1 MSFILSAF
9 SLCIYRF
16 KEICCAY
23 ISYNIFCR
31 WLFQLIVQSCI
42 CIDFHAGTTSQ
53 LLCNT
58 SLSKEK
64 LEVDSMK
71 MEKKFADLVAQLNQS
86 HEITKDSLVTCLVG
100 INCLKKVFD
109 KENPC
114 LFRCQREKLS
124 KCSNTAEVWQIIAD
138 YFSFFD
144 YYMVELIT
152 NRLGTDVD
160 KENMRQYKTDFIEY
174 AKRRVVKEKIGSD
187 SREDTVNMIVKLDY
201 TYDNCEM
208 SRLKFLFE
216 SNLSSIL
223 NLNDGVLKLGKIDD
237 GCIELTFLLPY
248 FITSYIFPLSTDQE
262 HALQGQGVLQ
272 LHCGDVHYPAE
283 VRIKFVVIQPSNL
296 YSGSSAAC
304 CWCP

>member
-1 MSFILSAF
+1 
-9 SLCIYRF
+9 
-16 KEICCAY
+16 
-23 ISYNIFCR
+23 
-31 WLFQLIVQSCI
+31 
-42 CIDFHAGTTSQ
+42 
-53 LLCNT
+53 
-58 SLSKEK
+58 
-64 LEVDSMK
+64 MK
-71 MEKKFADLVAQLNQS
+71 MEMKFGDLVSQLNQS

-109 KENPC
+109 KGNPC
-114 LFRCQREKLS
+114 VFGGQREKLS

-174 AKRRVVKEKIGSD
+174 AKRRVVKGEIRSN
-187 SREDTVNMIVKLDY
+187 SREDTVTMIVKLDS

-208 SRLKFLFE
+208 SRLKLFE

-223 NLNDGVLKLGKIDD
+223 NLNDGVLKLVKIDD
-237 GCIELTFLLPY
+237 GCIELTFSLPY
-248 FITSYIFPLSTDQE
+248 FITSDIFPLSTDQE
-262 HALQGQGVLQ
+262 RALQSQGVLQ
-272 LHCGDVHYPAE
+272 LHCRDVHYPAE
-283 VRIKFVVIQPSNL
+283 VCIKFVVIQPSNL

-304 CWCP
+304 CWCPWIV